1 MGSQVFDIY
10 NVIFYFPIIDLV
22 VFTRKH
28 VYNENND
35 MCYSLVYDCRGTTV
49 LEMIYLFDVD
59 GTLTPAKNKID
70 QQFARDFYDWQKG
83 KQVYI
88 VSGGSF
94 PRILDQLGR
103 EITDEMKGVFS
114 CMGNAYYKKKP
125 NLDGYSTWSL
135 IYKNKFTVEKPR
147 LFFSELER
155 YVMNSDYHTK
165 TGRHYEERVGMVNFS
180 IVGRNATMEERK
192 QYEEYD
198 TEHREREKIVAKLS
212 KKHPSLDFV
221 IGGAVSMDIFNKG
234 NDKGQVIKHFSDK
247 LADHRIVFVGDRIP
261 FPGNDYS
268 LAEAVKRCPHG
279 DAIEVNTWQD
289 TAALLK
295 TDLFASG

>member
-1 MGSQVFDIY
+1 
-10 NVIFYFPIIDLV
+10 
-22 VFTRKH
+22 
-28 VYNENND
+28 
-35 MCYSLVYDCRGTTV
+35 
-49 LEMIYLFDVD
+49 MIYLFDVD
-59 GTLTPAKNKID
+59 GTLTPAKSKID
-70 QQFARDFYDWQKG
+70 KGFARDFYNWQKG

-94 PRILDQLGR
+94 PRIVDQLGR
-103 EITDEMKGVFS
+103 KITDEMRGVFS
-114 CMGNAYYKKKP
+114 CMGNAYYKKVP
-125 NLDGYSTWSL
+125 NVDGYSSWSL
-135 IYKNKFTVEKPR
+135 VYKNKFTVEKPR

-192 QYEEYD
+192 DYEEYD
-198 TEHREREKIVAKLS
+198 KEHREREKIVAKLS
-212 KKHPSLDFV
+212 KKHPDLDFV

-234 NDKGQVIKHFSDK
+234 NDKGQVMQHFKDK
-247 LADHRIVFVGDRIP
+247 PQDCGIVFVGDRIA

-268 LAEAVKRCPHG
+268 LAEEVKRHPNG
-279 DAIEVNTWQD
+279 EAIEVHSWQD